1 MSRARH
7 PLRDRILSRVSR
19 GDFATVKEIM
29 LVASLPRATVC
40 RWLREAGVDLPTVRM
55 RRLAKLHEIEERY
68 LAGLPAKRKPTKA
81 LLHWIA
87 DRAKRKWD
95 ARNAA
100 QPESVSARATEPA
113 RRRGAGL

>member
-1 MSRARH
+1 MSRGPH
-7 PLRDRILSRVSR
+7 PLRDRVMLRVSR
-19 GDFATVKEIM
+19 GDFATVREIM
-29 LVASLPRATVC
+29 VVASLPRATVC
-40 RWLREAGVDLPTVRM
+40 RWLREARIDLGTVRM
-55 RRLAKLHEIEERY
+55 RRLAKLHDIEERY

-100 QPESVSARATEPA
+100 QPESVSTPADELA
-113 RRRGAGL
+113 RRRSAGL